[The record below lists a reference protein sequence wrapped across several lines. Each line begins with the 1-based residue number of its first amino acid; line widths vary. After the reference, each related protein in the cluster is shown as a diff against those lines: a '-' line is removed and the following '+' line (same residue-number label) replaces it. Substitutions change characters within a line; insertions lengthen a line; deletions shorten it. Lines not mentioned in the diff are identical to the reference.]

1 MNPEFTTVT
10 EPVNPGILLLPIAR
24 AAISSALGQPLRVA
38 EEAAWLQEA
47 GACFV
52 SLTQQA
58 ELRGCIGTLQ
68 AYRPLLADLKA
79 NAVAAAMHDTRFTAL
94 TLAELDHT
102 HIEVSLL
109 SPMEAL
115 HFDTE
120 TEALAQLR
128 PGLDG
133 VALEFERYRS
143 TFLPQVWEQLPTAAA
158 FIAQLKRK
166 AGLAP
171 NFWAQGLRL
180 HRYTVRKWKEA
191 EVS

>member
-1 MNPEFTTVT
+1 MQPDWTPVT
-10 EPVNPGILLLPIAR
+10 EPENPGMLLLPIAR
-24 AAISSALGQPLRVA
+24 AAISSALGHPLRVA
-38 EEAAWLQEA
+38 EESAWLQEA

-52 SLTQQA
+52 TLTQHE

-79 NAVAAAMHDTRFTAL
+79 NAVAAALHDARFSPL
-94 TLAELDHT
+94 SLAELDHT

-109 SPMEAL
+109 SPLEAL

-120 TEALAQLR
+120 AEALAQLR

-133 VALEFERYRS
+133 VALDFERYRS
-143 TFLPQVWEQLPTAAA
+143 TFLPQVWEQLPTPAA

-171 NFWAQGLRL
+171 HFWAQGLRL
-180 HRYTVRKWKEA
+180 QRYTVRKWKEA